1 MNHGRHVN
9 FTMMHYGTGDKPN
22 SVRNSDC
29 SSLSWSAVPGP
40 NCLNRLALR
49 VIRIMRCRSIVV
61 RETVSTNCCVLSAC
75 ESCLPAMLY
84 GVEVCALKK
93 SQTESLQFAVNSSF
107 MKIFNTKSMNVVSEC
122 LDMFNMLSVA
132 DYIVKRKCKFLTGY
146 INSQNSLCN
155 LLCRTAKKDLSDM
168 TLR

>member
-1 MNHGRHVN
+1 
-9 FTMMHYGTGDKPN
+9 
-22 SVRNSDC
+22 
-29 SSLSWSAVPGP
+29 
-40 NCLNRLALR
+40 
-49 VIRIMRCRSIVV
+49 
-61 RETVSTNCCVLSAC
+61 
-75 ESCLPAMLY
+75 MLY

-93 SQTESLQFAVNSSF
+93 SQIESLQFAVNSSF
-107 MKIFNTKSMNVVSEC
+107 MKIFNTIYVVSEC
-122 LDMFNMLSVA
+122 LDMFNVLSVV

>member
-1 MNHGRHVN
+1 MTVEGLSKSSVTHYKNKIIRKNDILHQLSGMFRCSFCKAKQSFYRSFNAVFGKIGRIA
-9 FTMMHYGTGDKPN
+9 TAD
-22 SVRNSDC
+22 
-29 SSLSWSAVPGP
+29 
-40 NCLNRLALR
+40 
-49 VIRIMRCRSIVV
+49 VIIQLPKMKY
-61 RETVSTNCCVLSAC
+61 
-75 ESCLPAMLY
+75 LPAMLY

-93 SQTESLQFAVNSSF
+93 SQTESLQFAVKSSS

-122 LDMFNMLSVA
+122 LDMFNVLSVA
-132 DYIVKRKCKFLTGY
+132 DYIVKRKCKLLTGY